1 MPLRTLEALL
11 SQKGAFWL
19 VHVMLSPC
27 AVLWPPN
34 SLHCAVPAQAVP
46 SVLAAGS
53 VVPDQ
58 ATAWALRCNC
68 SDIPPS
74 RSCFRAGRR
83 CTALLSAACRVLA
96 PRAGGR
102 GVEAARPLAPVRL
115 YVAVCARRPHPSP
128 SRSCT
133 AWAPAAPRWREAR
146 GGVGAGAFPWCH
158 DIISCVDVGSRD
170 IPTFC
175 LTPRSLL
182 SWCFLAPDIV
192 PHRPRRRLFDRS
204 NAGAERCCH
213 AAGRRQA
220 RYTSVLT
227 GPPTAK
233 LQVGVSAS
241 TASALRLQLRAWARA
256 LARAR
261 VVGAVEAAAP
271 PAQVRENAARYGRPH
286 LGAASAALLSL
297 QPATRVCV
305 GPYLTRH
312 ASGCSYGRAPSRRLR
327 PYIDLRGFCGAR
339 AVRHAAAP
347 RRAPHAFRAPCAA
360 GVHQWRGGRT

>member
-1 MPLRTLEALL
+1 MHRQHDGDDRTFAPCACGLALRASPTLADAASRKQPPCTTRAATPAALRPALLFAVCTMPLRTLEALL

-220 RYTSVLT
+220 RYTS
-227 GPPTAK
+227 
-233 LQVGVSAS
+233 
-241 TASALRLQLRAWARA
+241 LQLV
-256 LARAR
+256 L
-261 VVGAVEAAAP
+261 VLP
-271 PAQVRENAARYGRPH
+271 
-286 LGAASAALLSL
+286 
-297 QPATRVCV
+297 QP
-305 GPYLTRH
+305 
-312 ASGCSYGRAPSRRLR
+312 CSP
-327 PYIDLRGFCGAR
+327 
-339 AVRHAAAP
+339 
-347 RRAPHAFRAPCAA
+347 
-360 GVHQWRGGRT
+360 